1 LTELTDSSASIEA
14 IAFYLVFV
22 FAVTIHEAAHALAA
36 KLGGDLTAY
45 NGGQVS
51 IDPIPH
57 MKREPFGMVVLPILS
72 VVISG
77 WPFGYASAPYDPA
90 WAVRYPKRAAWM
102 ALAGPAANLALALAT
117 GIVVRIGMSVGT
129 FEAPASIHF
138 RQITAA
144 TGDPNGLAAGFAFVL
159 SILFSMNLL
168 LFLINMIP
176 LPPLDGSGAMPL
188 ILPESW
194 LESYRGLIHQPMF
207 GLIGIIIVWN
217 LIGKIFFPCLHFAI
231 GLLYPGIQYG

>member
-1 LTELTDSSASIEA
+1 LTELTNSSASIEA

-22 FAVTIHEAAHALAA
+22 FAVTLHEAAHALAA

-72 VVISG
+72 VAISG
-77 WPFGYASAPYDPA
+77 WPIGYASAPYDPA
-90 WAVRYPKRAAWM
+90 WAVRFPKRAAWM
-102 ALAGPAANLALALAT
+102 ALAGPAANLVLAAAA
-117 GIVVRIGMSVGT
+117 GVVVRIGMSAGV
-129 FEAPASIHF
+129 FEAPPSIHF
-138 RQITAA
+138 TQITAA
-144 TGDPNGLAAGFAFVL
+144 TGEPTSLAAGFAFLL
-159 SILFSMNLL
+159 SILFSLNLL

-217 LIGKIFFPCLHFAI
+217 LIGEIFNPCLLFAI